1 MSSIEVIHPGMLSSV
16 QDLGRQG
23 YQHMGVPM
31 SGAFDRGAL
40 LVGNMLLG
48 NNDDDAAIEM
58 TMVGGAF
65 RFLCASR
72 VCLTGAEARNAT
84 SSLNA
89 QVHPIPHQRAFDV
102 PRGSVLEIG
111 PLQRGARLYLCVSGG
126 VRLPKVLTSRSA
138 LVSLPDAGLGK
149 PLCAGE
155 HVPITETSDAESQGV
170 CLMTRQ
176 SSPEVIR
183 IVESHHTDLFTEEHI
198 QQLCSSSFRV
208 SSQSNRAGVRL
219 QSSRLKG
226 KLPSIEHSVG
236 TLPGYIQV
244 PSSGEPIV
252 LGVDGPTTGG
262 YPVIACVIERDL
274 PKLAQAIPNDHLRFE
289 WVTREEL
296 DA

>member
-23 YQHMGVPM
+23 YQHMGVPL
-31 SGAFDRGAL
+31 SGAFDRDSL

-58 TMVGGAF
+58 TLIGGVF

-72 VCLTGAEARNAT
+72 VCLTGSEARNAT
-84 SSLNA
+84 ISLDA
-89 QVHPIPHQRAFDV
+89 RVHPIPHQRAFDV
-102 PRGSVLEIG
+102 SRGSVLEIG
-111 PLQRGARLYLCVSGG
+111 PLRRGARLYLCVSGG
-126 VRLPKVLTSRSA
+126 IRTPEVLTSRSA

-155 HVPITETSDAESQGV
+155 HVPILETSDSGRQGV

-176 SSPEVIR
+176 SSPDVIR
-183 IVESHHTDLFTEEHI
+183 VVESHHTELFTEDHI
-198 QQLCSSSFRV
+198 QQLCSVPFRV

-219 QSSRLKG
+219 ESSMLKG
-226 KLPSIEHSVG
+226 KLPSIEQSVG

-244 PSSGEPIV
+244 PSSGAPIV

-274 PKLAQAIPNDHLRFE
+274 PKLAQASPNDYLRFE